1 MKSLRVA
8 AAVIGLLAAAFAG
21 PVFGSPSFFDF
32 TARFDNGPLRGSNST
47 GVVTVD
53 GNDCPANICTGIFT
67 PGNVLK
73 TLFSFDITVGGIH
86 FTLNNDSPPLFPQV
100 GFDAGGHLNF
110 LNYDGLAAGN
120 ELIILGNLNNPAA
133 VTFIPA
139 TGQISTGTA
148 AAPEPGTASLLG
160 GILLAGFAFGWLR
173 KRGTDGRSFA

>member
-8 AAVIGLLAAAFAG
+8 VAVAGLVAAAFAG
-21 PVFGSPSFFDF
+21 PVFASPSFFDF
-32 TARFDNGPLRGSNST
+32 SVRFDNGPLKGTNST

-53 GNDCPANICTGIFT
+53 GNDCPGNLCTGNFT
-67 PGNVLK
+67 PGNAAK
-73 TLFSFDITVGGIH
+73 TLFSFDITVGGVH
-86 FTLNNDSPPLFPQV
+86 FTVNNDSPPAFPLV

-120 ELIILGNLNNPAA
+120 ELIIFGSLPSAA
-133 VTFIPA
+133 VAYIPA
-139 TGQISTGTA
+139 TGQTSTGIA

-173 KRGTDGRSFA
+173 KKGTDGRSFA